1 MIIPLTELVF
11 LQINCLTLF
20 IIIIICVFSYLCI
33 YEFMYFLFFFLV
45 LFNVIVVDLVLDDT
59 SFMCAFMLLYF
70 CVPYVFE

>member
-11 LQINCLTLF
+11 LQINCFTLF
-20 IIIIICVFSYLCI
+20 IIIIIYVF
-33 YEFMYFLFFFLV
+33 FPFFLV
-45 LFNVIVVDLVLDDT
+45 LFNVIVVDLVLDHT

>member
-20 IIIIICVFSYLCI
+20 IIIIIIYVFFS
-33 YEFMYFLFFFLV
+33 FFLV
-45 LFNVIVVDLVLDDT
+45 LFNVIVVDLVLDHT
-59 SFMCAFMLLYF
+59 SFMCAFTLLYF

>member
-1 MIIPLTELVF
+1 MIIPLIELVF
-11 LQINCLTLF
+11 LRINCLTLF
-20 IIIIICVFSYLCI
+20 IIIIISVFSYLCI

-45 LFNVIVVDLVLDDT
+45 LFDVIVVDLVLDHT